1 MGGFEKR
8 RSKRLNIDLT
18 LTISNLF
25 KQDNIT
31 ISGINEPIHVINISK
46 GGIGFKTTATL
57 PIGYYFN
64 AKIKLGDEES
74 LLYTVVRILRSELLP
89 GENCTLYGAEFVGR
103 AEILDYIFDDYE
115 ASLESDTAD
124 K

>member
-18 LTISNLF
+18 LNISNLF
-25 KQDNIT
+25 KQDNVT

-64 AKIKLGDEES
+64 AKIKLGDDES
-74 LLYTVVRILRSELLP
+74 VLYTVVRILRSELLAD
-89 GENCTLYGAEFVGR
+89 EECKLYGAEFVGR
-103 AEILDYIFDDYE
+103 ADILDYIFDDYE
-115 ASLESDTAD
+115 TSLESNTTD